1 MTTDNNQP
9 IDDQPVSPHQRVLK
23 VAPQVYYGRPNPQ
36 LMRIHADDVQGTLPQ
51 GELPEEHGGE
61 LVGYSPVPVP
71 YRKPG
76 TGRRVVEALAYLAL
90 AIAANPFVYFLLPS
104 YTLSEETLGSLYL
117 AGIGFSVLSIGILPL
132 TLFFFSLWALINFL
146 GVMVRLIW
154 RRKAGEKLTF
164 RLVYD
169 CAPPSKTNQERY
181 ASRHRSGITQPV
193 MSSGGSSDSSQ
204 KGGGEASVLCRFR
217 AESLYCGGDSLH
229 YGPVRGG
236 ATRRSS
242 LYDGESGERRAHGD
256 SRHHLVCGVDSEP
269 CAAYRSGRG
278 LCRLATGSK
287 NSCGIEPP
295 RTEHTM

>member
-23 VAPQVYYGRPNPQ
+23 VAPQVHYGRPNPQ

-154 RRKAGEKLTF
+154 RRGAEERFTF

-169 CAPPSKTNQERY
+169 CTPSESLDSEAHQGRDE
-181 ASRHRSGITQPV
+181 SPHQLIDQPV
-193 MSSGGSSDSSQ
+193 LDAGTPPTSFQ
-204 KGGGEASVLCRFR
+204 KKEARFLFFAVSVLNPYIAAGILSITGLFG
-217 AESLYCGGDSLH
+217 AGPLVAALFVTVNQVSAGLMGIPGIIWFVAWILSL
-229 YGPVRGG
+229 VRLIE
-236 ATRRSS
+236 A
-242 LYDGESGERRAHGD
+242 DE
-256 SRHHLVCGVDSEP
+256 
-269 CAAYRSGRG
+269 AY
-278 LCRLATGSK
+278 AD
-287 NSCGIEPP
+287 
-295 RTEHTM
+295 